1 MEEKFKEITSKK
13 FGFREDFDWETRFDL
28 KTQVGDYE
36 VSTVDLGINH
46 QFIDGL
52 PPLYYE
58 TMIFLKGNDLEEE
71 NIFVDYQVRYSTE
84 KEARKGHEEAVNY
97 VNKKIKETKE

>member
-1 MEEKFKEITSKK
+1 MKK
-13 FGFREDFDWETRFDL
+13 YGFREDFDWETRFDL

-36 VSTVDLGINH
+36 VSTVDLGIDH
-46 QFIDGL
+46 SFGL
-52 PPLYYE
+52 GKPLYYE

-84 KEARKGHEEAVNY
+84 KEARKGHEEAIEFV
-97 VNKKIKETKE
+97 KDFLKEE